1 MVADKVNFELV
12 SPQRLL
18 LSEAV
23 DMVVVP
29 GAEGDFGV
37 LAEHAPLIS
46 TVRPGT
52 ITVYQDNAV
61 SERIFVAGGFA
72 EVTAERCT
80 VLAEEAEPLEDID
93 RAAVESQLRVLRED
107 LGVAR
112 SDDERQ
118 LLEARIA
125 VAEAKIEAVE
135 DLVYQ

>member
-1 MVADKVNFELV
+1 MADKVNFELV

-52 ITVYQDNAV
+52 ITVYQNNAV

-80 VLAEEAEPLEDID
+80 VLAEEAEPIGDID
-93 RAAVESQLRVLRED
+93 RAAVESELRVLRED
-107 LGVAR
+107 IGAAR
-112 SDDERQ
+112 SEEERQ
-118 LLEARIA
+118 LVEFKIA

-135 DLVYQ
+135 DVIYQ

>member
-1 MVADKVNFELV
+1 VADKVNFELV

-37 LAEHAPLIS
+37 LAEHSPVIS
-46 TVRPGT
+46 TVRPGV
-52 ITVYQDNAV
+52 ITVFQENAV

-80 VLAEEAEPLEDID
+80 VLAEEAERLDEID
-93 RAAVESQLRVLRED
+93 RGAVEGQIRELQED
-107 LGVAR
+107 LGMAQ
-112 SDDERQ
+112 SDDERA
-118 LLEARIA
+118 LIEGRIA
-125 VAEAKIEAVE
+125 VAEAKIDALGEAV
-135 DLVYQ
+135 YH

>member
-1 MVADKVNFELV
+1 VVADKVNFELV

>member
-1 MVADKVNFELV
+1 VVADKVNFELV

-135 DLVYQ
+135 DLIYQ